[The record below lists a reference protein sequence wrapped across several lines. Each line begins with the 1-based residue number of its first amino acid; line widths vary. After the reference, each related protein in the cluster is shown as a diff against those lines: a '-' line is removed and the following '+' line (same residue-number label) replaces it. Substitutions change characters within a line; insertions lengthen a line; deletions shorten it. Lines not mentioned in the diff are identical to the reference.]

1 MTRGVAVALAAL
13 VSWLV
18 ALGTGWQPLYQLA
31 IGLAVL
37 VVMCGLWV
45 LNNLWGFGLNR
56 PDPVQTTQVG
66 KLLTDSYILANDSPL
81 PKLDLEIR
89 DHSTLPGHRANAI
102 CNVGAKQRVQHTV
115 ETVNE
120 LHGIFTLGPTSVAAA
135 DPFGLFS
142 IERRLT
148 PSSEIMVYPEVVDLG
163 DFAMP
168 RNLITDGT
176 RMRRRT
182 QMQTLDPAGTRPY
195 VYGDSVRRIHWL
207 SSAHA
212 GQLIVKEFEYTPA
225 TDIWLFLDMDKSV
238 HVGSGVHST
247 EEYSVT
253 AAASIAAHFL
263 KMGRDVGLVTSGRQT
278 RIIEPDRGD
287 RQLLGML
294 ELLAMTQANG
304 QLPLR
309 ELLWKERV
317 RLNRSASTIVIT
329 PSLDERWPN
338 VLSQV
343 SRTRMRTAA
352 LLVEGSTF
360 GEAPGATMQVAS
372 LSAAHVATYL
382 VKRGKTIEQALG
394 ASLGSGRSAAF

>member
-1 MTRGVAVALAAL
+1 M
-13 VSWLV
+13 
-18 ALGTGWQPLYQLA
+18 
-31 IGLAVL
+31 
-37 VVMCGLWV
+37 
-45 LNNLWGFGLNR
+45 
-56 PDPVQTTQVG
+56 
-66 KLLTDSYILANDSPL
+66 
-81 PKLDLEIR
+81 
-89 DHSTLPGHRANAI
+89 
-102 CNVGAKQRVQHTV
+102 
-115 ETVNE
+115 
-120 LHGIFTLGPTSVAAA
+120 
-135 DPFGLFS
+135 
-142 IERRLT
+142 
-148 PSSEIMVYPEVVDLG
+148 
-163 DFAMP
+163 
-168 RNLITDGT
+168 
-176 RMRRRT
+176 
-182 QMQTLDPAGTRPY
+182 
-195 VYGDSVRRIHWL
+195 
-207 SSAHA
+207 
-212 GQLIVKEFEYTPA
+212 
-225 TDIWLFLDMDKSV
+225 
-238 HVGSGVHST
+238 
-247 EEYSVT
+247 T

-263 KMGRDVGLVTSGRQT
+263 KMGRDVGLVTSGRQI

-294 ELLAMTQANG
+294 ELLAMTKANG

-382 VKRGKTIEQALG
+382 VKRGKTIEQSLG